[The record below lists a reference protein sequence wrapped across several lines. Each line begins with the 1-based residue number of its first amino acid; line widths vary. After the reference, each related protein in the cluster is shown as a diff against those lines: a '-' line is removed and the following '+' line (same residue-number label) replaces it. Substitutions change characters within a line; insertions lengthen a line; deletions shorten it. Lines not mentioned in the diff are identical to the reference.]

1 MTVSL
6 SKEQERLVQNLVSS
20 GRYQTDSEVVSNAF
34 RLLQEYESKLSEL
47 RAEIQ
52 KGRNSGEA
60 TPLDMA
66 AIKAKARELRN
77 ER

>member
-20 GRYQTDSEVVSNAF
+20 GRYQTDSEVLSNAF
-34 RLLQEYESKLSEL
+34 KLLQEYESKLSEL

-52 KGRNSGEA
+52 KGRNSGDA
-60 TPLDMA
+60 TLLDMA
-66 AIKAKARELRN
+66 AIKAKARELHSNR
-77 ER
+77 

>member
-34 RLLQEYESKLSEL
+34 RLLQEHESKLSEL

-52 KGRNSGEA
+52 KGRNSGEV
-60 TPLDMA
+60 TPLNMA
-66 AIKAKARELRN
+66 AIKAKARELHSQH
-77 ER
+77 

>member
-20 GRYQTDSEVVSNAF
+20 GRYQTDSEVVLNAF

-66 AIKAKARELRN
+66 VIKAKARELHSN
-77 ER
+77 H

>member
-34 RLLQEYESKLSEL
+34 KLLQEYESKLSEL

-66 AIKAKARELRN
+66 AIKARARELQSQR
-77 ER
+77 

>member
-6 SKEQERLVQNLVSS
+6 MKEQKRLIQNLVSS

-34 RLLQEYESKLSEL
+34 KLLLEYETRLSEL
-47 RAEIQ
+47 CAEIQ
-52 KGRNSGEA
+52 KGRDSGEA

-66 AIKAKARELRN
+66 SIKAKARELQGKL
-77 ER
+77 

>member
-1 MTVSL
+1 MNVSL
-6 SKEQERLVQNLVSS
+6 SKEQERLVQNLISS
-20 GRYQTDSEVVSNAF
+20 GRYKTDAEVISNAF

-52 KGRNSGEA
+52 KGRSSGEA

-66 AIKAKARELRN
+66 AIKAKARKLHSQR
-77 ER
+77 